1 MEEMHGREERDYA
14 QEEEIAYHAVE
25 KDGEIAAIWVMKG
38 KKHLRTID
46 PKSEEGQ
53 RILQAYRPSI

>member
-14 QEEEIAYHAVE
+14 QEEEITYHAVE

-46 PKSEEGQ
+46 PKSEEGR